1 MNRQSVDKGGGG
13 QGARWGVYNS
23 TVNLA
28 AALNDPGKGKL
39 FISPFV
45 RLFVIKAINQCN
57 LY

>member
-45 RLFVIKAINQCN
+45 RLFVIKAINK
-57 LY
+57 